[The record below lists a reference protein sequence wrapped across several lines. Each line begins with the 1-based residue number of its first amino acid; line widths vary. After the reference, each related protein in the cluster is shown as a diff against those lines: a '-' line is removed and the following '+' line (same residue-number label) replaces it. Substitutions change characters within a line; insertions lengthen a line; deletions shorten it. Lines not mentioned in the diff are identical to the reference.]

1 MVQPDQRENEFGK
14 PVNFLQTPHDY
25 AMFSIAKN
33 CFESQLNSRIGFE
46 AKLANLT
53 AEIKLV
59 DGCALDIK
67 INGFSQK
74 IFQFATDY
82 IQNLVDFVNC
92 EFDRSQY
99 LKNSIQTSE
108 EEYATETRITYHT
121 QKNMDLYLM
130 PHTYHDSCVLKEI
143 KKMLEMD
150 EIELENI
157 DP

>member
-74 IFQFATDY
+74 IFQYATDY
-82 IQNLVDFVNC
+82 IQNLVDFVYC

>member
-1 MVQPDQRENEFGK
+1 MPEFIKFTPSHSLYHVLDNVYHKPETTIHIILKMVQPDKRQNELGK

-46 AKLANLT
+46 AQLANLT

-92 EFDRSQY
+92 EFDRS
-99 LKNSIQTSE
+99 
-108 EEYATETRITYHT
+108 
-121 QKNMDLYLM
+121 
-130 PHTYHDSCVLKEI
+130 
-143 KKMLEMD
+143 
-150 EIELENI
+150 
-157 DP
+157 